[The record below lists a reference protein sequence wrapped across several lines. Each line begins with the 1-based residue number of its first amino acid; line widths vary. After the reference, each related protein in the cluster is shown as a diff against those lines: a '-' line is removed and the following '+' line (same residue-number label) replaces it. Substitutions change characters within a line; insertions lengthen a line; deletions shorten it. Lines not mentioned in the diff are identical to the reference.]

1 MSACKELI
9 FWQMSR
15 FISRR
20 KVAVKIAGRIKDRI
34 AAGLMSRGSNS
45 IVKKRKPE
53 HKYRLKNIEGF

>member
-1 MSACKELI
+1 
-9 FWQMSR
+9 MSR
-15 FISRR
+15 FVSRR

-34 AAGLMSRGSNS
+34 AVGIMSRGSNS